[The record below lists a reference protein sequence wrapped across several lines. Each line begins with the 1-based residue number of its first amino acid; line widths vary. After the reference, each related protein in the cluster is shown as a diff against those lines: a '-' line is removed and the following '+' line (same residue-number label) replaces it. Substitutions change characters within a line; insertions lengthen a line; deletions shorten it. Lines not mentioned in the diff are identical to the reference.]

1 VRKWLPIFILGL
13 TQFVMV
19 IDGTVMNV
27 SITTVVADLGTT
39 VSAMQ
44 LAIATFTLTMAGFM
58 MAGAGI
64 GDRLGRRRTLVI
76 GLIVYG
82 IGSFTTA
89 VAPGFTVLFIGWS
102 IIEGLGAVLVIPAV
116 AALAASN
123 YQGRDRAVA
132 YGILGG
138 LSGAAV
144 AIGPLVGGWVTTEFS
159 WRWVFAAETIIIAVV
174 ILPFIKAIRD
184 GVRKPVTS
192 RFDIV
197 GVVLSATAMIL
208 VVLALVSASTWG
220 IIRPINPPFE
230 VLGFSP
236 VIPIVLVG
244 LLVMRWFFA
253 WEKRVSARGG
263 TPLVGTDLLHI
274 RSLRSGLGSQVV
286 LYFIIAGTFF
296 ILPLYLQTVL
306 GLDAFESGL
315 RMLPMSIAIFV
326 MALAGSRLSVKVS
339 PRTLIQVGLA
349 LASAGVVLLIG
360 SVTAEA
366 RGTLFAIAMAVIGV
380 GLGLAVSQIGNVNMS
395 AADESRGNEIGGLQG
410 TGQNLGSSLG
420 VAIAGSVLF
429 IGLAATFNYNL
440 SNQPAADANLQ
451 QAAKEVTASGI
462 QVVSSAQVEEAVTDA
477 GLPPDQVDA
486 VVTAYDDSKLQSLRG
501 ALAIVFIVGVL
512 GLLVTGGLPKEPL
525 GARGPPEA

>member
-1 VRKWLPIFILGL
+1 
-13 TQFVMV
+13 
-19 IDGTVMNV
+19 
-27 SITTVVADLGTT
+27 
-39 VSAMQ
+39 
-44 LAIATFTLTMAGFM
+44 
-58 MAGAGI
+58 
-64 GDRLGRRRTLVI
+64 
-76 GLIVYG
+76 
-82 IGSFTTA
+82 
-89 VAPGFTVLFIGWS
+89 
-102 IIEGLGAVLVIPAV
+102 
-116 AALAASN
+116 
-123 YQGRDRAVA
+123 
-132 YGILGG
+132 
-138 LSGAAV
+138 
-144 AIGPLVGGWVTTEFS
+144 
-159 WRWVFAAETIIIAVV
+159 
-174 ILPFIKAIRD
+174 
-184 GVRKPVTS
+184 
-192 RFDIV
+192 
-197 GVVLSATAMIL
+197 
-208 VVLALVSASTWG
+208 
-220 IIRPINPPFE
+220 
-230 VLGFSP
+230 
-236 VIPIVLVG
+236 
-244 LLVMRWFFA
+244 
-253 WEKRVSARGG
+253 
-263 TPLVGTDLLHI
+263 
-274 RSLRSGLGSQVV
+274 VV